1 MNRKPVFIEAAA
13 VLEVG
18 VLLDDLK
25 KKKPPVSIDRVSR
38 STLVKL
44 YVKQIEG
51 LINRGYSI
59 KSIAEYLS
67 KATSTEITGQLI
79 RQQVRIRKA
88 KPARN
93 EGENNRD
100 GDVKSDST
108 ASNESVHHHV
118 RSDERML

>member
-25 KKKPPVSIDRVSR
+25 KKKPPASIDRVSR
-38 STLVKL
+38 SALVKL

-51 LINRGYSI
+51 LIGRGYSI
-59 KSIAEYLS
+59 KIIAEHLS
-67 KATSTEITGQLI
+67 KATSSEITGELI
-79 RQQVRIRKA
+79 RQHVRIRNA
-88 KPARN
+88 KPARTS
-93 EGENNRD
+93 GENKRD

-108 ASNESVHHHV
+108 ATNESVTLAV
-118 RSDERML
+118 GVANP